1 MGTRNLTM
9 VISEGKTKI
18 AQYGQWDGQPSGQGE
33 IILEFLL
40 KCDLDKL
47 KERVDKLRWATDKE
61 IKKIDATKDWWEKY
75 PFLSRDCGG
84 EILSAVYDGTMTVS
98 DKKKI
103 GERIPVKVNVE
114 FLVNSED
121 FAAESL
127 FCEWAY
133 VIDLD
138 KRTFEVYKGFNKK
151 PLTEKDR
158 FFKMSVKQ
166 GGDYNQVKMV
176 KKYSLDKL
184 PTVKDFLFYFKKK
197 E

>member
-9 VISEGKTKI
+9 VISEGKTKV
-18 AQYGQWDGQPSGQGE
+18 AQYGQWDGYPSGQGKT
-33 IILEFLL
+33 ILNFLS
-40 KCDLDKL
+40 KCADFGHF
-47 KERVDKLRWATDKE
+47 KEVIDKLRWITDKE
-61 IKKIDATKDWWEKY
+61 SKEIDKDPNWISNY
-75 PFLSRDCGG
+75 PYLSRDCGG
-84 EILSAVYDGTMTVS
+84 QILNAVYNGAMEVS
-98 DKKKI
+98 TGEI
-103 GERIPVKVNVE
+103 GKRKTIKVDVK
-114 FLVNSED
+114 FLSNSED

-158 FFKMSVKQ
+158 FFKFSVDA
-166 GGDYNQVKMV
+166 GTEYNQVKMV

-184 PTVKDFLFYFKKK
+184 PTEKEFLLYFAKK